1 MGDRQV
7 ILCAGNPGSGRDEYI
22 QKMLA
27 LFNSDGR
34 IKYYHFYDYLLQ
46 TLRSDGYNLNKE
58 TILDFVANN
67 QRETERIR
75 AATIDEIC
83 EEMGDSGIHV
93 VSTPYSFEWNGELI
107 YGLTANDARK
117 LNPDK
122 FIVLLDDIVRI
133 KERLRQDP
141 QWSDKEFT
149 LVELTKWRRTEVD
162 GIEALAHQF
171 DPPKEF
177 YILPVE
183 HNPKVLF
190 ELVTNARKKK
200 IYLSYPITSTTEEE
214 RARTAEFARQIEDL
228 YIIFDPI
235 TIKEWSLVEQ
245 WNEERDKAKGKKG
258 RMPESIKCSISYE
271 LGDKTYECDSEEIRH
286 AIRDIRHQIVERD
299 YMLINA
305 SDYVVAYHQRR
316 QISAGVICELVHGKT
331 NGKFVYVMYP
341 YEPSP
346 FLEYYS
352 HRLFTSTEQ
361 LLEFLKK
368 AAE

>member
-7 ILCAGNPGSGRDEYI
+7 IICAGNPGSGRDEYI

-27 LFNSDGR
+27 MYNKDGE

-46 TLRSDGYNLNKE
+46 KLRSEGFNLNKE

-75 AATIDEIC
+75 AVTIDEIC
-83 EEMGDSGIHV
+83 EEMGDSGIHII
-93 VSTPYSFEWNGELI
+93 STPYSFEWNGELI
-107 YGLTANDARK
+107 YGLTANDSRK

-122 FIVLLDDIVRI
+122 FIVILDDIVRI

-162 GIEALAHQF
+162 GIKSLAYQF

-183 HNPKVLF
+183 HSPKVLF
-190 ELVTNARKKK
+190 ELVTNAKKK
-200 IYLSYPITSTTEEE
+200 KVYLSYPITSTTEEE
-214 RARTAEFARQIEDL
+214 RAKTAEFAKKIEDL

-235 TIKEWSLVEQ
+235 TIKEWNLVEQ
-245 WNEERDKAKGKKG
+245 WNEERDKARDKAEK
-258 RMPESIKCSISYE
+258 MPESVKCSVSYE
-271 LGDKTYECDSEEIRH
+271 LGDKTYVCDSEEIRH

-299 YMLINA
+299 YMLIDA

-316 QISAGVICELVHGKT
+316 QISAGVICEMVHGKT
-331 NGKFVYVMYP
+331 HGKFVYVMYP

-352 HRLFTSTEQ
+352 HRIFTNSEQ
-361 LLEFLKK
+361 FLEFLKK